1 MVVQF
6 ENALEMQQAARRGT
20 DQGRRGEW
28 VGRAKQLKIR
38 IEMQERRA
46 QAFQT
51 SAESFKKK
59 SLSEA
64 DKKLLDELVAS
75 CSALQQSIERERSE
89 LTKILQNLAQN
100 KPKIKIKMTDFIQQ
114 KVKAAFAKYDANA
127 DGQLSL
133 EEAREFIVER
143 CKFEFGKDPSESE
156 ILTTFK

>member
-46 QAFQT
+46 QAFQK

-59 SLSEA
+59 SLNEA
-64 DKKLLDELVAS
+64 DKKLLNELFAS
-75 CSALQQSIERERSE
+75 CSLLQQSIERERSE
-89 LTKILQNLAQN
+89 LTKIIQNLAQN
-100 KPKIKIKMTDFIQQ
+100 KPKIKIKMTDFI
-114 KVKAAFAKYDANA
+114 
-127 DGQLSL
+127 
-133 EEAREFIVER
+133 
-143 CKFEFGKDPSESE
+143 
-156 ILTTFK
+156 